1 MNLDLKKIVAKPPSN
16 QREASFRLKDISLD
30 IQSGEHLAIIGP
42 SGSGKTTLLQV
53 IAAALKPISG
63 ELNLDGINPWE
74 LSVGQLQELRSKL
87 FYAPQIPPLPPRQ
100 RVVTTLSASR
110 LTSMSLA
117 QSLLNLVYPQH
128 AKDALSALDLF
139 DLKEKI
145 WERVDH
151 LSGGERQRVGLARVL
166 MSSAKLWLVDEP
178 LSALDPKRSKQA
190 IKTLITEANK
200 RGATLIVTLHQVE
213 VATGEFPR
221 VIGLKDG
228 SLEFDLAAKLV
239 TKNILHEL
247 YADREDELNGFT
259 SAQVII
265 DKNLEV
271 PKTSNICRP
280 Q

>member
-1 MNLDLKKIVAKPPSN
+1 VNLDLRKIVAKPPSN
-16 QREASFRLKDISLD
+16 QRETSFRLKDISLD

-63 ELNLDGINPWE
+63 ELNLNGTYPWD
-74 LSVGQLQELRSKL
+74 LSVSQLQELRSKL

-100 RVVTTLSASR
+100 RVVTTLSSSR
-110 LTSMSLA
+110 LTGMTLA
-117 QSLLNLVYPQH
+117 TSLLNLIYPQH
-128 AKDALSALDLF
+128 TKDAMSALDLF
-139 DLKEKI
+139 DLQEKI
-145 WERVDH
+145 WKRVDH

-166 MSSAKLWLVDEP
+166 MSSAELWLVDEP

-190 IKTLITEANK
+190 ISTLITEANK
-200 RGATLIVTLHQVE
+200 RGATLIVTLHQIE
-213 VATGEFPR
+213 VATGKFPR

-228 SLEFDLAAKLV
+228 SLEFDLAAELV

-247 YADREDELNGFT
+247 YADHEDELNSFST
-259 SAQVII
+259 SQVNIVE
-265 DKNLEV
+265 NLEI

>member
-1 MNLDLKKIVAKPPSN
+1 MNLDLRKIVAKPPSN
-16 QREASFRLKDISLD
+16 QREASFSLKDISLD

-63 ELNLDGINPWE
+63 KLDLDGTNPWG
-74 LSVGQLQELRSKL
+74 LSVSQLQGLRSKL

-100 RVVTTLSASR
+100 RVVTTLSSSR
-110 LTSMSLA
+110 LTGMTLA
-117 QSLLNLVYPQH
+117 TSLLNLIYPQH
-128 AKDALSALDLF
+128 TKDAMSALDLF
-139 DLKEKI
+139 DLKEKV
-145 WERVDH
+145 WKRVDH

-190 IKTLITEANK
+190 ISTLITEANK
-200 RGATLIVTLHQVE
+200 RGATLIVTLHQIE
-213 VATGEFPR
+213 VATGKFPR

-228 SLEFDLAAKLV
+228 SLEFDLAAELV
-239 TKNILHEL
+239 TKDLLHEL
-247 YADREDELNGFT
+247 YADHEDELNSFST
-259 SAQVII
+259 SQVNIVE
-265 DKNLEV
+265 NLEI

>member
-1 MNLDLKKIVAKPPSN
+1 MNLDLRKIVAKPPSN
-16 QREASFRLKDISLD
+16 QRETSFRLKDISLD

-63 ELNLDGINPWE
+63 ELNLNGTYPWD
-74 LSVGQLQELRSKL
+74 LSVSQLQELRSKL

-100 RVVTTLSASR
+100 RVVTTLSSSR
-110 LTSMSLA
+110 LTGMTLA
-117 QSLLNLVYPQH
+117 TSLLNLIYPQH
-128 AKDALSALDLF
+128 TKDAMSALDLF
-139 DLKEKI
+139 DLQEKI
-145 WERVDH
+145 WKRVDH

-166 MSSAKLWLVDEP
+166 MSSAELWLVDEP

-190 IKTLITEANK
+190 ISTLITEANK
-200 RGATLIVTLHQVE
+200 RGATLIVTLHQIE
-213 VATGEFPR
+213 VATGKFPR

-228 SLEFDLAAKLV
+228 SLEFDLAAELV

-247 YADREDELNGFT
+247 YADHEDELNSFST
-259 SAQVII
+259 SQVNIVE
-265 DKNLEV
+265 NLEI

>member
-1 MNLDLKKIVAKPPSN
+1 MNLDLRKIVAKPPSN
-16 QREASFRLKDISLD
+16 QRETSFRLKDISLD

-63 ELNLDGINPWE
+63 ELDLDGTNPWG
-74 LSVGQLQELRSKL
+74 LSVSQLQGLRSKL
-87 FYAPQIPPLPPRQ
+87 FY
-100 RVVTTLSASR
+100 
-110 LTSMSLA
+110 
-117 QSLLNLVYPQH
+117 LNLIYPQH
-128 AKDALSALDLF
+128 TRDAMSALDLF

-145 WERVDH
+145 WKRVDH

-190 IKTLITEANK
+190 ISTLITEANE

-213 VATGEFPR
+213 VATGKFPR

-228 SLEFDLAAKLV
+228 SLEFDLAAELV
-239 TKNILHEL
+239 TKDILHEL
-247 YADREDELNGFT
+247 YADHEDELNSFT
-259 SAQVII
+259 TSQVII
-265 DKNLEV
+265 DENLEV